1 MCIRDSVEA
10 AADFALWHDVMRSIK
25 GQPFLLMEST
35 PSNTNWTPVSK
46 LKKPGMHMASSM
58 QAVAHGAN
66 SVQYFQ
72 FRKSRGSTEKFHGA
86 VVDHYGGSDTRV
98 FRDVAAVGQRLE
110 AIDAVTQ
117 SDVKAEVA
125 LVFDMENRWA
135 CLLYTSCTSPSTPTP
150 AR

>member
-1 MCIRDSVEA
+1 
-10 AADFALWHDVMRSIK
+10 
-25 GQPFLLMEST
+25 
-35 PSNTNWTPVSK
+35 
-46 LKKPGMHMASSM
+46 MASSM

-125 LVFDMENRWA
+125 LVFDMETAGPSKGRRAPATAASTTRSRCGPTTGPCGAWA
-135 CLLYTSCTSPSTPTP
+135 SPWTLWTKSASSAATSWSSPPCSTCCGPVL
-150 AR
+150 RRS